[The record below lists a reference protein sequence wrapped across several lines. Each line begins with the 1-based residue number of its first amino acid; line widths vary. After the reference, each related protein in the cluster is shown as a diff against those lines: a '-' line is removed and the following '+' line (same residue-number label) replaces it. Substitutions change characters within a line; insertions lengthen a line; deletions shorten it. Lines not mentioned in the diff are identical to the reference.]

1 MGNQSN
7 EVIHKH
13 KASSVKEKSPH
24 TSDQRLESHHFSN
37 MWLRETPQLSLY
49 DTKAA
54 EKFLRVF
61 SISGCVS

>member
-1 MGNQSN
+1 MGNETN

-13 KASSVKEKSPH
+13 KASFVKEKSSH
-24 TSDQRLESHHFSN
+24 TSDQRLESHRFSN
-37 MWLRETPQLSLY
+37 TWLRETPQLSLY

-61 SISGCVS
+61 SISGGVS

>member
-1 MGNQSN
+1 MGNETN

-13 KASSVKEKSPH
+13 KASFVKEKSSH
-24 TSDQRLESHHFSN
+24 TSDQRLESHRFSN
-37 MWLRETPQLSLY
+37 TWPRETPQLSLY

-61 SISGCVS
+61 SISGGVS